1 MELAGVVGKPNVGKS
16 TLFSAL
22 TLTEVEIANYPF
34 TTKKTNVGVTYVR
47 LNCVCK
53 SLDVKCNPKNSLCV
67 DGVRLVPIQIIDCP
81 GIIPEAHKGKGLG
94 LQFLDEIRQ
103 ASALI
108 VVADAS
114 GGTAIDGTLVKPGTH
129 EPVEDVEVVLR
140 EFDIWLKEILLR
152 DWPRISRAAETRQVN
167 LTAELYR
174 KLSGLGVSEQEVADA
189 LTESGLDLRK
199 PTTWSSDNLQHL
211 ATIIREKTKPVVVA
225 ANKCDVAEAE
235 AGLERLRKAG
245 YDVVPCSAE
254 AERTLRLAASR
265 GLIKY
270 LPGDS
275 DFEIVDRERLRPQQV
290 KALEKIRELVIA
302 KLGGTGVQNVIN
314 KAYLEKL
321 GYIPVYP
328 VEDPHTLTDHSGN
341 VLPDVYL
348 VPRKTTPRQLAYKIH
363 SELGEGYLYAVDA
376 QTGMRLSEDQPLKPN
391 QIVSIVST
399 KKRG

>member
-22 TLTEVEIANYPF
+22 TLTDVEIASYPF
-34 TTKKTNVGVTYVR
+34 TTKKTNIGVTYVR
-47 LNCVCK
+47 LDCVCK
-53 SLDVKCNPKNSLCV
+53 TVGVKCNPKNSRCI

-114 GGTAIDGTLVKPGTH
+114 GGTAIDGTLVEPGTH
-129 EPVEDVEVVLR
+129 DPVEDVEVVLT

-152 DWPRISRAAETRQVN
+152 DWPRISRAAEARQV
-167 LTAELYR
+167 ELVPELCR
-174 KLSGLGVSEQEVADA
+174 KLSGLGVSEPDVAEA
-189 LTESGLDLRK
+189 LTESGLDQRK
-199 PTTWSSDNLQHL
+199 PTLWSSDELQHL
-211 ATIIREKTKPVVVA
+211 ATTIRQKTKPVVVA

-235 AGLERLRKAG
+235 IGLERLRKAG

-254 AERTLRLAASR
+254 AERTLRLADSR

-275 DFEIVDRERLRPQQV
+275 DFTILDRERLRPQQQ
-290 KALEKIRELVIA
+290 KALEKIRELVLA
-302 KLGGTGVQNVIN
+302 KFGGTGVQQVIN

-328 VEDPHTLTDHSGN
+328 VEDPHALTDHSGN

-363 SELGEGYLYAVDA
+363 SELGEGYLYAIDA